1 MKRFSSSILWFNSLR
16 FLLDIKELHFLV
28 PHFCCTFCPWGI
40 TVQAV
45 FLTTWWMP
53 HFHRIIFLLLSCYSK
68 IWQSFKSMYCLLPLS
83 MDFRSTVIY
92 TKIGKVHLHGSRRVV
107 WMDILTNFRKR
118 LRLWGDCNS
127 VFVKYSAAQGTY
139 RVQPLTFLSIWE
151 VCTPEFNEAETM
163 NISYR
168 KEILK
173 HKDSSLA
180 NHCRLLNKLLTI
192 WNFWKRIR
200 KTSTIFSFFH
210 AGGAGTKSI
219 SFEHVAS
226 WLLHSRHLRNIC
238 WGKGMNN

>member
-1 MKRFSSSILWFNSLR
+1 MKRFSSSILWFNALR

-28 PHFCCTFCPWGI
+28 VSFSCSILCPWGI

-53 HFHRIIFLLLSCYSK
+53 HFRRVIFLLLSCYSK
-68 IWQSFKSMYCLLPLS
+68 IWQSFKSVYRPLS
-83 MDFRSTVIY
+83 MDFWSTVTY

-107 WMDILTNFRKR
+107 WTDILTNCQR
-118 LRLWGDCNS
+118 LRLWGDCSS
-127 VFVKYSAAQGTY
+127 VFVKSSAAQSSY
-139 RVQPLTFLSIWE
+139 NIQPLTFLSTRE

-163 NISYR
+163 DMSHR

-180 NHCRLLNKLLTI
+180 NHCRLLNNLLTI

-200 KTSTIFSFFH
+200 LQQFSLFFVWEVL
-210 AGGAGTKSI
+210 AQRV
-219 SFEHVAS
+219 F
-226 WLLHSRHLRNIC
+226 HLN
-238 WGKGMNN
+238 M